1 MGLLILPFRRSRK
14 VLKISKVSSESAT
27 LPESCSSCIWAE
39 MFGEIMLS
47 PSVESNVIFEEFDS
61 SILKKNIRYNP
72 YKLLSA
78 ASL

>member
-61 SILKKNIRYNP
+61 SIVYILI
-72 YKLLSA
+72 
-78 ASL
+78 